1 LDHATLKQK
10 LLEAKAQVALMNEH
24 IGRLRELVEMLR
36 KRNLDMTEARRNLR
50 TLEARHSK
58 FLAEVERLTAE
69 LALRTVPHT
78 PSLGVSKS
86 GK

>member
-24 IGRLRELVEMLR
+24 IDRLRELVEMLR

-69 LALRTVPHT
+69 LALHTVPHS
-78 PSLGVSKS
+78 PSPGGSKS